1 VIKSLNRKQ
10 VNDMSDRE
18 QRRLFEDEEW
28 EKEAMKQLYGVE
40 PEMTLQ
46 TARFATTDNPLLTEY
61 YHVRNEDEHK
71 DPE

>member
-1 VIKSLNRKQ
+1 MR
-10 VNDMSDRE
+10 
-18 QRRLFEDEEW
+18 EDEEW

>member
-1 VIKSLNRKQ
+1 MRDEK
-10 VNDMSDRE
+10 

-46 TARFATTDNPLLTEY
+46 TARFATTENPLLTEY
-61 YHVRNEDEHK
+61 YQDRCNDNNKSE
-71 DPE
+71 